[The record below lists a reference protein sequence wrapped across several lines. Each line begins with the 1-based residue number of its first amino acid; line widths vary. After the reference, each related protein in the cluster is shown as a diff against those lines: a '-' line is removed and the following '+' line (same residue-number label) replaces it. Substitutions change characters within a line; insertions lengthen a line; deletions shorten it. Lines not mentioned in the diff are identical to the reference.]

1 MKTSLK
7 KATKEHFEQQTL
19 SQAQLSLFENIL
31 KEGSDNDLSKAT
43 NTPDKKE
50 TRVRF
55 SFHQWLSIAAMLI
68 LTISSLLFL
77 NPPQSQHGLII
88 AKEVIANHI
97 RQRPLEVNSDNFE
110 VVGAYFTQLNFNLT
124 QSNLMAN
131 NSGITILGGRYC
143 SIQSE
148 IAAQIRY
155 QDKAGN
161 AHTLYQVKYDPDLF
175 DDVLNMQEKQQP
187 AVYDVDGFKVSI
199 WVEKGLLMANV
210 SPY

>member
-7 KATKEHFEQQTL
+7 KATKAHFEQQTL
-19 SQAQLSLFENIL
+19 SQTQLDFFENIL
-31 KEGSDNDLSKAT
+31 KEGNDNDSSNSA
-43 NTPDKKE
+43 NTPNKKE
-50 TRVRF
+50 ARVSL
-55 SFHQWLSIAAMLI
+55 SFNKWLSIAAMLI
-68 LTISSLLFL
+68 LSISSLLFL
-77 NPPQSQHGLII
+77 NPPQSKQGLLI

-110 VVGAYFTQLNFNLT
+110 VVGAYFTQLDFNLT
-124 QSNLMAN
+124 QSKLMN
-131 NSGITILGGRYC
+131 NNNGVKILGGRYC

-155 QDKAGN
+155 QDKDGN
-161 AHTLYQVKYDPDLF
+161 AHTLYQVRYDPEIF
-175 DDVLNMQEKQQP
+175 DDILSWKKIRQP
-187 AVYDVDGFKVSI
+187 TTYDVDGFKVSI